1 MIANDYVYELASN
14 DEERGLRLLE
24 SRTLLESDVE
34 YRLVRSK
41 AAVDP
46 SRSPFIKSRLTV
58 LFEGEWLEDVADRV
72 VDIEL
77 NGATF
82 KVRALDNDDPE
93 EGGKFDYDRKRA
105 MERKVGYRFRGKAE
119 MRSPDREFGFARM
132 GGRWVFGELTYGQAV
147 WLKHKDK
154 PREYSTA
161 LNTRVARAVV
171 NIAVPRVEG
180 VRAIDPCC
188 GIGTVLVEA
197 ASMGI
202 AIEGRDANPL
212 AAVGASENLAH
223 FGYGGAVPVT
233 LGDMRDITDRYDA
246 AVIDMPY
253 NLCSVLS
260 AGEKLDMLRSARA
273 FANRVVVVTLEDL
286 DSIVA
291 EAGFVIADR
300 CTVNKGK
307 FVRQV
312 LLCE

>member
-24 SRTLLESDVE
+24 TRTLLESNVK

-46 SRSPFIKSRLTV
+46 SRSPFIKSRLSV
-58 LFEGEWLEDVADRV
+58 LFEGDRLEDIADRV
-72 VDIEL
+72 GVIEL

-82 KVRALDNDDPE
+82 KVHALDHDDPA

-105 MERKVGYRFRGKAE
+105 MEREIGYRFRGKAE

-132 GGRWVFGELTYGQAV
+132 GGRWLFGELARGQAV
-147 WLKHKDK
+147 WLKHKEK

-161 LNTRVARAVV
+161 LSTRVARAVV
-171 NIAVPRVEG
+171 NIAVPRIEG

-202 AIEGRDANPL
+202 EIEGRDVNPL
-212 AAVGASENLAH
+212 AAVGARENLAH
-223 FGYGGAVPVT
+223 FGYGGSVPVT
-233 LGDMRDITDRYDA
+233 LGDMREITGQYDA

-260 AGEKLDMLRSARA
+260 PREKLEMLRSARA
-273 FANRVVVVTLEDL
+273 FANRIVVVTLEDL

-291 EAGFVIADR
+291 EAGFDILDR

-312 LLCE
+312 LICE